1 MGLKLAYKGYQAYND
16 CKAELEEFADDYD
29 ELNMRLQAMQPVLD
43 GLAGRLDDS
52 LSLTL
57 ELAKSEQEK
66 ANKYTEELLQ
76 YTRKFKGHA
85 PHFNTIVTA
94 LAAKAVGSLPGPLQ
108 QVGEAML
115 PIIKKHG
122 VPEKAYAKFADKLH
136 FLISALSAAASVQLV
151 KSMTPG
157 ATMDR
162 GTGVEMKANPST
174 STSTYASV
182 PSSDGAAPVVVVADP
197 VPAADHSALLAGTA
211 AALPDSD
218 SSAKLKAILEE
229 NIEENDA
236 DFRAIV
242 IGTRMAP
249 YTIVFGLW
257 LEKKPHILTVTF
269 FGVAPASMR
278 ITTAPST
285 DYILALQK
293 DPQRVKSNLGEVRKE
308 CKATPGSLDMRK
320 NHDVIL
326 MGFVPYLGSLCN
338 LAAVYCN
345 CLFTRLNLDDVPI
358 NSNKYRINI
367 NNKVISINGNV
378 VFEPT
383 NLPVNMGAMAATCCC
398 PCIMWPEMCC

>member
-66 ANKYTEELLQ
+66 ANKYTEELLK

-94 LAAKAVGSLPGPLQ
+94 LASKAISSLPGPLQ
-108 QVGEAML
+108 QAGEAML
-115 PIIKKHG
+115 PVIKKHG

-157 ATMDR
+157 AMDR

-174 STSTYASV
+174 STSSYASV
-182 PSSDGAAPVVVVADP
+182 PSTDGSAPVVVADP
-197 VPAADHSALLAGTA
+197 VPAADHSALLVGTA
-211 AALPDSD
+211 AAISDSD

-229 NIEENDA
+229 NIEEDDA

-242 IGTRMAP
+242 IGTRSVP

-278 ITTAPST
+278 IITAPST

-293 DPQRVKSNLGEVRKE
+293 DPQRVKSNLGQVRKE
-308 CKATPGSLDMRK
+308 CKAAPGAMDMRK
-320 NHDVIL
+320 NHDVIMIGL
-326 MGFVPYLGSLCN
+326 VPYIGMLCN
-338 LAAVYCN
+338 FAVVYCN
-345 CLFTRLNLDDVPI
+345 CLFTRLNLDNVPL
-358 NSNKYRINI
+358 NGNKYNINI
-367 NNKVISINGNV
+367 NSKVLSINGGV

-383 NLPVNMGAMAATCCC
+383 DLPVDMCGMVMSCCC
-398 PCIMWPEMCC
+398 ACPMIYEMCC